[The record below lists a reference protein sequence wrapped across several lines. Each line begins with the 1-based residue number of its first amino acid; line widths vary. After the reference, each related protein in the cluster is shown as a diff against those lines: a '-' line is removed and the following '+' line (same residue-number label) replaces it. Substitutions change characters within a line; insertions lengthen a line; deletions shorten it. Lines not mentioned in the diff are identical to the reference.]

1 MAVLKSLGRVVL
13 PITILLV
20 LLTGSFGVRIGSFSN
35 SVAAQTS
42 AYTWR
47 NVVTNGGGGFISGI
61 VFNTGTADVIYA
73 RTDIGG
79 AYRWNPTTSR
89 WISPRRSARGSCTR

>member
-1 MAVLKSLGRVVL
+1 MNVLKSLRRGVL

-20 LLTGSFGVRIGSFSN
+20 VLTGAFGIRFGPVSD

-42 AYTWR
+42 QPYTWR
-47 NVVTNGGGGFISGI
+47 NAVTNGGGGFISGI
-61 VFNTGTADVIYA
+61 VFNTGSADVIYA

-79 AYRWNPTTSR
+79 A
-89 WISPRRSARGSCTR
+89 